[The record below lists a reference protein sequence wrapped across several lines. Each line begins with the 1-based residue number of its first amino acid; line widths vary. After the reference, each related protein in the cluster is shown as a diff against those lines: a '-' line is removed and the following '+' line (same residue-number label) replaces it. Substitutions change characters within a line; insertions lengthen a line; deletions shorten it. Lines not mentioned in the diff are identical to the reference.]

1 VKKRYLLVLT
11 MFVGLLAATA
21 AAAIPPDFTK
31 FVAPL
36 SGRNEVPA
44 RETNARGVAL
54 FTWDEGADKL
64 TYMLIVANIENVV
77 ASHIHCGPAGANASV
92 GVTLFIGP
100 AGTGRFDGIL
110 AQGTATAPDVGHACG
125 WATLGD
131 VAAAIMAG
139 RAYVNVH
146 TNDGVAPTNTGP
158 GDFPGGEI
166 RGQIRVAGPH

>member
-1 VKKRYLLVLT
+1 ML
-11 MFVGLLAATA
+11 VGLLAATA
-21 AAAIPPDFTK
+21 AAAIPPDFSK

-54 FTWDEGADKL
+54 FTLDEGAGEL

-77 ASHIHCGPAGANASV
+77 ASHIHCGLAGVNAPV

-100 AGTGRFDGIL
+100 AGTGRLDGIL
-110 AQGTATAPDVGHACG
+110 AQGTAMAPDSGNGCD

-146 TNDGVAPTNTGP
+146 TNDGVAPANTGP

-166 RGQIRVAGPH
+166 RGQIRVAGPR